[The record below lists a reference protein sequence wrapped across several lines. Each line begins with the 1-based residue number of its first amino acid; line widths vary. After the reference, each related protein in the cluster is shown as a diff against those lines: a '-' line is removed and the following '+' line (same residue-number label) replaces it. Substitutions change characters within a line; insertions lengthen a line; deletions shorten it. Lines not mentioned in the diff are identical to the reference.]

1 MDIGFLMAMYA
12 EILTKI
18 VPLPCKSLGNQRM
31 QIERS
36 TLSRHVL
43 RLGTRSYYLKPVRNL
58 LVTRGSRY
66 GPAGSIK
73 SQSAGQQMKVVA
85 HVGLCRTSGF
95 QRKSLIGFIGLSIK
109 ETRAL

>member
-43 RLGTRSYYLKPVRNL
+43 RLGTRSYYLKPVRNM
-58 LVTRGSRY
+58 LVST
-66 GPAGSIK
+66 AGSIK
-73 SQSAGQQMKVVA
+73 SQSARQQMKVVA
-85 HVGLCRTSGF
+85 HVGCRS
-95 QRKSLIGFIGLSIK
+95 SGLSVY
-109 ETRAL
+109 L